1 MADTITARDANH
13 HFSRLLSEVEAG
25 AEYVVTRNG
34 KPVAR
39 IVPERAE
46 DGQRNWT
53 PEQRDAWANMMAII
67 ATAQPSDDPTPFDR
81 DGLYPDRGA

>member
-1 MADTITARDANH
+1 MAETITARDANH

-53 PEQRDAWANMMAII
+53 PEQRAAWADLMEILK
-67 ATAQPSDDPTPFDR
+67 TAQPSEDDTPFDR
-81 DGLYPDRGA
+81 DSLYDRGL

>member
-1 MADTITARDANH
+1 MAETITARDANH
-13 HFSRLLSEVEAG
+13 HFSRLLSDVEAG

-46 DGQRNWT
+46 DGQRDWT
-53 PEQRDAWANMMAII
+53 PEQRAAWANLMEIFK
-67 ATAQPSDDPTPFDR
+67 TAQPSEDGTPFDR
-81 DGLYPDRGA
+81 DSLYDRGG

>member
-1 MADTITARDANH
+1 MAETITARDANH
-13 HFSRLLSEVEAG
+13 HFSRLLSDVEAG

-46 DGQRNWT
+46 DGRRDWT
-53 PEQRDAWANMMAII
+53 PEQRAAWANLMEIFE
-67 ATAQPSDDPTPFDR
+67 TAQPSEDDTLFDR
-81 DGLYPDRGA
+81 DSLYDRGG

>member
-1 MADTITARDANH
+1 MAETITARDANH
-13 HFSRLLSEVEAG
+13 QFSRLLSDVEAG

-46 DGQRNWT
+46 DGQRDWT
-53 PEQRDAWANMMAII
+53 PEQRAAWANLMEIFK
-67 ATAQPSDDPTPFDR
+67 TAQPSEDGTPFDR
-81 DGLYPDRGA
+81 DSLYDRGG